1 MVYFFTNILK
11 LIKGCKRVYGRNRSQ
26 EKPFIFRRS
35 AEQGYA
41 PAIYY
46 LGRCYLNGYG
56 VTANRRSAIECFR
69 EAAEAGNSSAKA
81 ELLLLEPN

>member
-1 MVYFFTNILK
+1 MLYMNGDGVKQDYSRAYAN
-11 LIKGCKRVYGRNRSQ
+11 
-26 EKPFIFRRS
+26 FRRS

-81 ELLLLEPN
+81 ELLLLESN